1 MKKIIIQVKNK
12 KVKIAD
18 IKASIQKCTNVS
30 AAYLFGSGAKALNA
44 VNDLDIL
51 VLLNKH
57 ADKRTAFFDVIHK
70 LSSHLNLPEDHIDL
84 LFFDYHE
91 ADVSILTRA
100 VNEGILIKN
109 DDPEFL
115 SDRIDEFSRYLLE
128 NEAMMIRGLRLRRE
142 RLEEFSEI
150 RS

>member
-1 MKKIIIQVKNK
+1 MKNQIIQVRNK
-12 KVKIAD
+12 KVKISE
-18 IKASIQKCTNVS
+18 IKASIQKCTDVS
-30 AAYLFGSGAKALNA
+30 AAYFFGSGSQALPV

-57 ADKRTAFFDVIHK
+57 ADKRTSFFDVLHK
-70 LSSHLNLPEDHIDL
+70 LSSHLNLPEDNIDL

-91 ADVSILTRA
+91 ADVSVLVRA

-109 DDPEFL
+109 DNPEFL
-115 SDRIDEFSRYLLE
+115 SDIIDKFSRYLLE
-128 NEAMMIRGLRLRRE
+128 NEAMMIRGLRLRQE

>member
-1 MKKIIIQVKNK
+1 MKKPIIQVKNS

-18 IKASIQKCTNVS
+18 IKASLQKCTDVS
-30 AAYLFGSGAKALNA
+30 AAYLFGSGAQGLNA

-57 ADKRTAFFDVIHK
+57 ADKRTAYFDVIHK
-70 LSSHLNLPEDHIDL
+70 LSVHLNLPEDHIDL

-91 ADVSILTRA
+91 ADVAVLTRA
-100 VNEGILIKN
+100 VNQGILIKN
-109 DDPEFL
+109 EDPEYL
-115 SDRIDEFSRYLLE
+115 SNIIDNFSRYLME
-128 NEAMMIRGLRLRRE
+128 NEAMMIRASRLRRE
-142 RLEEFSEI
+142 RLEEFCET